1 MMWANYERHL
11 LPEDESL
18 DILGLLFGR
27 PLATE
32 EEKAERIGPLK
43 GIPIFGLD
51 ALSSAAYGPEAALT
65 LLIPLGMAGAM
76 YVWPITIGIVV
87 LLTIVYFS
95 YRQTIAAY
103 PQGGGSYTVASENLG
118 EGAGLLAAA
127 ALMIDYVLTAAV
139 GISAGVGALVS
150 AVPSLQS
157 STLWLCLGILAAI
170 TIVNLRGMQETGG
183 VFLLPTYVFI
193 ACLLGMIAVGI
204 IKAVMAGGHPVAV
217 VAPPQLTAVT
227 GTVSLWLLVR
237 TFSSGCTAMTGVE
250 AVSNGVMAFRDPT
263 DQYAKRTLT
272 IIIGILMVML
282 LGIAYLVPAY
292 GIAAT
297 DPGAVGY
304 QSVLS
309 QLLGAVTGKGW
320 FYWVSIGS
328 ILVVLSLSANT
339 AFADFPRLARAIA
352 ANGYLPHAF
361 VLRGRRLVFAQGV
374 YALAILTAAL
384 LIIFRGVTDRLIP
397 LYAVGAF
404 LAFTL
409 SQAGMV
415 VHWRRHGGGA
425 HNMFFNGLGALATG
439 ITTAVV
445 LVAKFVDGAW
455 ITVLL
460 IPALIL
466 MMSSVRRHY
475 ARVAEET
482 QALEPIHTGDLCEP
496 VLAGADRSLESGGGE
511 GAALCVDAVKRN
523 SRAACGLRRAHGR
536 VAALLGRYGGEAGP
550 GGGIAGAAA
559 GGVGV
564 ALSLYREADC
574 GVCVSRADETAGPDY
589 HGADS
594 GAGGEPLVSLFSAQQ
609 PAGGDSGAVD
619 VQWESEDYGGDDSIS
634 RAGVRRGLK
643 PDPFAADDAALKR
656 RSSTFRANAT
666 RAHSPGFALTPR
678 SSALPRFSPLR
689 GYIILGRALF
699 NIFSPRGSSCHGFD
713 PAFD

>member
-1 MMWANYERHL
+1 M
-11 LPEDESL
+11 

-65 LLIPLGMAGAM
+65 LLIPLGMAGAV

-95 YRQTIAAY
+95 YRQTITAY

-157 STLWLCLGILAAI
+157 STLWLCLGILALI
-170 TIVNLRGMQETGG
+170 TMVNLRGMQETGG
-183 VFLLPTYVFI
+183 VFLVPTYVFI
-193 ACLLGMIAVGI
+193 ACLLGMIGVGI
-204 IKAVMAGGHPVAV
+204 FKVVMAGGHPTPV

-250 AVSNGVMAFRDPT
+250 AVSNGVMAFREPT
-263 DQYAKRTLT
+263 DKYAKLTLT
-272 IIIGILMVML
+272 IIIGILMAML

-297 DPGAVGY
+297 DPGAAGY

-352 ANGYLPHAF
+352 TNGYLPHAF

-374 YALAILTAAL
+374 YALAILTGAL

-415 VHWRRHGGGA
+415 VHWKRHGGGA

-466 MMSSVRRHY
+466 MMRSVKRHY
-475 ARVAEET
+475 AVVGQEINTSRPVET
-482 QALEPIHTGDLCEP
+482 ADLHEP
-496 VLAGADRSLESGGGE
+496 VVLLPLDRWSLVADKALRYAWTLSKEIHVLHVHCGE
-511 GAALCVDAVKRN
+511 GTHSLCRKWGEMVEKPALAAGLPLPKLVVLDSPYRFIVKPIVEYAIQQQMAQPDRN
-523 SRAACGLRRAHGR
+523 ITMLIPELVESHWYHYFLHNNRPEAIR
-536 VAALLGRYGGEAGP
+536 ALLMFNGNQR
-550 GGGIAGAAA
+550 IT
-559 GGVGV
+559 V
-564 ALSLYREADC
+564 A
-574 GVCVSRADETAGPDY
+574 TIPY
-589 HGADS
+589 H
-594 GAGGEPLVSLFSAQQ
+594 
-609 PAGGDSGAVD
+609 
-619 VQWESEDYGGDDSIS
+619 VQ
-634 RAGVRRGLK
+634 A
-643 PDPFAADDAALKR
+643 
-656 RSSTFRANAT
+656 
-666 RAHSPGFALTPR
+666 
-678 SSALPRFSPLR
+678 
-689 GYIILGRALF
+689 
-699 NIFSPRGSSCHGFD
+699 
-713 PAFD
+713 